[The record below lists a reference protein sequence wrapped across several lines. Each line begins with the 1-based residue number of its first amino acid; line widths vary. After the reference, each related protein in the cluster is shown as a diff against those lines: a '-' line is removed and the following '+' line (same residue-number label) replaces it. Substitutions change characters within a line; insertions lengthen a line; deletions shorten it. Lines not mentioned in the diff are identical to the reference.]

1 MTGSDV
7 LLVSGL
13 TGDANLEKGGS
24 KAMRIVHYL
33 NQFFGGIGSE
43 EQAGS
48 PLRDV
53 ETAVGP
59 GRLLEQTLGD
69 GANVV
74 KTLICGDNYAV
85 EHQDELVA
93 AVVEHV
99 RGSGADLFVAGPCF
113 DAGRYGLAAGA
124 LCTAVQTELG
134 IPSLTA
140 MHEENPGV
148 DLYREGLYIVDSGR
162 NAAKM
167 KEVIQQMARLAKKLM
182 AGEAIG
188 MPQEE
193 GYLTRGLIR
202 DEFVDKSSAERLVDM
217 VLAKVQEQPFDTE
230 MPVTS
235 FAPVA
240 KPRGVDD
247 LSKATVM
254 LITDGGL
261 VPKGNPD
268 NIEGMAATRWGAYD
282 ISGTDDLV
290 GEDYEIS
297 HGGYDPRFVQ
307 ADPDRLVPLDALR
320 QLEKEGAVGK
330 IHGEF
335 LSTSGLSNPLSNTR
349 RLGREM
355 AEKVKREGVDAVILT
370 ST

>member
-1 MTGSDV
+1 
-7 LLVSGL
+7 
-13 TGDANLEKGGS
+13 
-24 KAMRIVHYL
+24 MRIVHYL
-33 NQFFGGIGSE
+33 NQFFGGIGGE

-48 PLRDV
+48 PLREV
-53 ETAVGP
+53 EGAVGP
-59 GRLLEQTLGD
+59 GHLLERSLGD
-69 GANVV
+69 GATVV
-74 KTLICGDNYAV
+74 KALVCGDNYAV
-85 EHQDELVA
+85 EHQDALVA
-93 AVVEHV
+93 AVVERV
-99 RGSGADLFVAGPCF
+99 RNAEADLFVAGPCF
-113 DAGRYGLAAGA
+113 DAGRYGMAAGA
-124 LCTAVQTELG
+124 LCSAVQTELG
-134 IPSLTA
+134 IPAVTA

-148 DLYREGLYIVDSGR
+148 DLYREGLYIIDSGK

-167 KEVIQQMARLAKKLM
+167 KEVVERMAGLARKLA
-182 AGEAIG
+182 AGEAVG
-188 MPQEE
+188 LPEEE

-202 DEFVDKSSAERLVDM
+202 DRFVDKSSAERLVDM
-217 VLAKVQEQPFDTE
+217 VLAKAQEQPFDTE

-235 FAPVA
+235 FQPVA

-247 LSKATVM
+247 ISKATVM

-282 ISGTDDLV
+282 ISGDDDLA
-290 GEDYEIS
+290 GDDYEIS

>member
-1 MTGSDV
+1 
-7 LLVSGL
+7 
-13 TGDANLEKGGS
+13 
-24 KAMRIVHYL
+24 MRIVHYL
-33 NQFFGGIGSE
+33 NQFFGGIGGE

-48 PLRDV
+48 ALR
-53 ETAVGP
+53 ETESAVGP
-59 GRLLEQTLGD
+59 GRLLEQTLAD
-69 GANVV
+69 GATVV

-85 EHQDELVA
+85 EHQEELTA
-93 AVVEHV
+93 AVLEHV
-99 RGSGADLFVAGPCF
+99 RNARADLFVAGPCF
-113 DAGRYGLAAGA
+113 DAGRYGMAAGA
-124 LCTAVQTELG
+124 LCSAVQKEIG
-134 IPSLTA
+134 IPVLTA

-162 NAAKM
+162 NAANM
-167 KEVIQQMARLAKKLM
+167 KQVVQRM
-182 AGEAIG
+182 AGLARKLSAEESIG
-188 MPQEE
+188 LPRDE

-202 DEFVDKSSAERLVDM
+202 DQFVDKSSAERLVDM
-217 VLAKVQEQPFDTE
+217 VLAKVREQPFDTE

-235 FAPVA
+235 FQPVA

-268 NIEGMAATRWGAYD
+268 AIEGMAATKWGAYD
-282 ISGTDDLV
+282 ISSADDLA

-320 QLEKEGAVGK
+320 QLEREGAVGK

>member
-1 MTGSDV
+1 
-7 LLVSGL
+7 
-13 TGDANLEKGGS
+13 
-24 KAMRIVHYL
+24 MRIVHYL
-33 NQFFGGIGSE
+33 NQFFGGIGGE

-48 PLRDV
+48 PLRAV
-53 ETAVGP
+53 ESVVGP

-69 GANVV
+69 GAAVV
-74 KTLICGDNYAV
+74 HTLVCGDNHAV
-85 EHQDELVA
+85 EHQEELVA
-93 AVVEHV
+93 AVLEHV
-99 RGSGADLFVAGPCF
+99 RGAQADLFVAGPCF
-113 DAGRYGLAAGA
+113 DAGRYGMAAGA
-124 LCTAVQTELG
+124 LCTAVQNELG
-134 IPSLTA
+134 IPAITA

-148 DLYREGLYIVDSGR
+148 DLYRDGLYIVDSGK
-162 NAAKM
+162 NAAGM
-167 KEVIQQMARLAKKLM
+167 KQVVRRMASLAQKLV
-182 AGEAIG
+182 AGEPIG
-188 MPQEE
+188 LPHEE

-202 DEFVDKSSAERLVDM
+202 DRFVDKTSAERLVEM
-217 VLAKVQEQPFDTE
+217 VLAKVQGQPFDTE
-230 MPVTS
+230 MPVTA
-235 FAPVA
+235 FEPVA

-247 LSKATVM
+247 LSKAKVM

-268 NIEGMAATRWGAYD
+268 AIEGMAATRWGAYD
-282 ISGTDDLV
+282 IAGADDLA

-320 QLEKEGAVGK
+320 QLEKEGVVGQV
-330 IHGEF
+330 HGEF

>member
-1 MTGSDV
+1 
-7 LLVSGL
+7 
-13 TGDANLEKGGS
+13 
-24 KAMRIVHYL
+24 MRIVHYL
-33 NQFFGGIGSE
+33 NQFFGGIGGE

-48 PLRDV
+48 PLRAM
-53 ETAVGP
+53 ENAVGP

-69 GANVV
+69 GAAVV
-74 KTLICGDNYAV
+74 TTLVCGDNHAV
-85 EHQDELVA
+85 EHQEELVA
-93 AVVEHV
+93 AVLDHV
-99 RGSGADLFVAGPCF
+99 RNARADLFVAGPCF
-113 DAGRYGLAAGA
+113 DAGRYGMAAGA
-124 LCTAVQTELG
+124 LCTAVQNEIG
-134 IPSLTA
+134 IPAITA

-148 DLYREGLYIVDSGR
+148 DLYRESLYIVDSGK
-162 NAAKM
+162 NAAHM
-167 KEVIQQMARLAKKLM
+167 KQVVQRMAGVARKLV

-188 MPQEE
+188 LPAEE

-202 DEFVDKSSAERLVDM
+202 DQFVDKTSAERLVDM
-217 VLAKVQEQPFDTE
+217 VLAKVQGYPFDTE
-230 MPVTS
+230 MPVTA
-235 FAPVA
+235 FEPVT

-247 LSKATVM
+247 LAKAKVM

-282 ISGTDDLV
+282 IAGADDLA

-320 QLEKEGAVGK
+320 QLEKEGVVGQV
-330 IHGEF
+330 HGEF

>member
-1 MTGSDV
+1 
-7 LLVSGL
+7 
-13 TGDANLEKGGS
+13 
-24 KAMRIVHYL
+24 MRIVHYL
-33 NQFFGGIGSE
+33 NQFFGGVGSE
-43 EQAGS
+43 EEANS
-48 PLRDV
+48 PLQEADG
-53 ETAVGP
+53 AVGP
-59 GRLLEQTLGD
+59 GRLLEQTIGD
-69 GANVV
+69 GATVV
-74 KTLICGDNYAV
+74 KTLICGDNHAV

-93 AVVEHV
+93 AVVERV
-99 RGSGADLFVAGPCF
+99 RDARPDLFVAGPCF
-113 DAGRYGLAAGA
+113 DAGRYGMAAGA
-124 LCTAVQTELG
+124 LCSAVQSELG
-134 IPSLTA
+134 IPAVTA

-148 DLYREGLYIVDSGR
+148 DLYRESLYIVDSGR
-162 NAAKM
+162 NAAGM
-167 KEVIQQMARLAKKLM
+167 KQVVERMTGLARKLV
-182 AGEAIG
+182 AGEPIG
-188 MPQEE
+188 TPREE

-202 DEFVDKSSAERLVDM
+202 DRFVDRSSAERLVDM
-217 VLAKVQEQPFDTE
+217 VLAKVHGQPFDTE
-230 MPVTS
+230 MPITS
-235 FAPVA
+235 FEPVA

-247 LSKATVM
+247 LSKAKVM

-282 ISGTDDLV
+282 ISQADDLA
-290 GEDYEIS
+290 GKDYEIS

-330 IHGEF
+330 VHDEF

-355 AEKVKREGVDAVILT
+355 AEKVKQEGIDAVILT

>member
-1 MTGSDV
+1 
-7 LLVSGL
+7 
-13 TGDANLEKGGS
+13 
-24 KAMRIVHYL
+24 MRIVHYL
-33 NQFFGGIGSE
+33 NQFFGGIGGE

-48 PLRDV
+48 PLRAVDN
-53 ETAVGP
+53 AVGP

-69 GANVV
+69 GAAVV
-74 KTLICGDNYAV
+74 TTLVCGDNHAV
-85 EHQDELVA
+85 EYQEELVA
-93 AVVEHV
+93 AVLDHV
-99 RGSGADLFVAGPCF
+99 RNARADLFVAGPCF
-113 DAGRYGLAAGA
+113 DAGRYGMAAGA
-124 LCTAVQTELG
+124 LCTAVQNELG
-134 IPSLTA
+134 IPAITA

-148 DLYREGLYIVDSGR
+148 DLYRESLYIVDSGK
-162 NAAKM
+162 NAANM
-167 KEVIQQMARLAKKLM
+167 KQVVQRMAGVTRKLV

-188 MPQEE
+188 LPAEE

-202 DEFVDKSSAERLVDM
+202 DQFVDKTSAERLVDM
-217 VLAKVQEQPFDTE
+217 VLAKVQGYPFDTE
-230 MPVTS
+230 MPVTA
-235 FAPVA
+235 FEPVT

-247 LSKATVM
+247 LAKAKVM

-282 ISGTDDLV
+282 IAGADDLA

-320 QLEKEGAVGK
+320 QLEKEGVVGQV
-330 IHGEF
+330 HGEF

>member
-1 MTGSDV
+1 
-7 LLVSGL
+7 
-13 TGDANLEKGGS
+13 
-24 KAMRIVHYL
+24 MRIVHYL
-33 NQFFGGIGSE
+33 NQFFGGIGGE

-48 PLRDV
+48 PLRV
-53 ETAVGP
+53 LENAVGP
-59 GRLLEQTLGD
+59 GRLLEQTLAD
-69 GANVV
+69 GATVV
-74 KTLICGDNYAV
+74 KTLVCGDNHAV
-85 EHQDELVA
+85 EHQEKLTA
-93 AVVEHV
+93 AVLEHV
-99 RGSGADLFVAGPCF
+99 RGAQADLFVAGPCF
-113 DAGRYGLAAGA
+113 DAGRYGMAAGA
-124 LCTAVQTELG
+124 LCSAVQTELG
-134 IPSLTA
+134 IPALTA

-148 DLYREGLYIVDSGR
+148 DLYRESLYIVDSGR
-162 NAAKM
+162 NATHM
-167 KEVIQQMARLAKKLM
+167 KQVVQRMAGLARKLT

-188 MPQEE
+188 LPAEE

-202 DEFVDKSSAERLVDM
+202 DQFVDRSSAERLVDM
-217 VLAKVQEQPFDTE
+217 VLAKVQDRPFDTE

-235 FAPVA
+235 FQPVD
-240 KPRGVDD
+240 KPRGVAD

-268 NIEGMAATRWGAYD
+268 AIEGVAATRWGAYD
-282 ISGTDDLV
+282 IAGTDDLA

-320 QLEKEGAVGK
+320 QLEKEGTVGR

>member
-1 MTGSDV
+1 
-7 LLVSGL
+7 
-13 TGDANLEKGGS
+13 
-24 KAMRIVHYL
+24 MRIVHYL
-33 NQFFGGIGSE
+33 NQFFGGIGGE

-48 PLRDV
+48 PLR
-53 ETAVGP
+53 ELENAAGP
-59 GRLLEQTLGD
+59 GRLLEQTLAQ
-69 GANVV
+69 GATVV
-74 KTLICGDNYAV
+74 KTLVCGDNYAV
-85 EHQDELVA
+85 EHQEELTAEVL
-93 AVVEHV
+93 EHV
-99 RGSGADLFVAGPCF
+99 RNADADLFVAGPCF
-113 DAGRYGLAAGA
+113 DAGRYGMAAGA
-124 LCTAVQTELG
+124 LCSAVQTELG
-134 IPSLTA
+134 IPVLTA
-140 MHEENPGV
+140 MHEENPGA
-148 DLYREGLYIVDSGR
+148 DLYREGLYIIDSGR
-162 NAAKM
+162 NATNM
-167 KEVIQQMARLAKKLM
+167 RQVVQRM
-182 AGEAIG
+182 AGLVRKLAAGEEIG
-188 MPQEE
+188 LPHEE

-217 VLAKVQEQPFDTE
+217 VLAKVQDRPFDTE

-268 NIEGMAATRWGAYD
+268 AIEGVAATRWGAYD
-282 ISGTDDLV
+282 IAGTDDLA

-320 QLEKEGAVGK
+320 QLEKEGAVGR

>member
-1 MTGSDV
+1 
-7 LLVSGL
+7 
-13 TGDANLEKGGS
+13 
-24 KAMRIVHYL
+24 MRIVHYL
-33 NQFFGGIGSE
+33 NQFFGGIGGE

-48 PLRDV
+48 PLRAV
-53 ETAVGP
+53 ENAAGP
-59 GRLLEQTLGD
+59 GRLLEQTLAD
-69 GANVV
+69 GATVV
-74 KTLICGDNYAV
+74 RTLICGDNHAV
-85 EHQDELVA
+85 EHQEELTA
-93 AVVEHV
+93 AVLEHV
-99 RGSGADLFVAGPCF
+99 RGARADLFVAGPCF
-113 DAGRYGLAAGA
+113 DAGRYGMAAGA
-124 LCTAVQTELG
+124 LCSAVQTELG
-134 IPSLTA
+134 IPAVTA

-162 NAAKM
+162 NAAHM
-167 KEVIQQMARLAKKLM
+167 KQVVQRM
-182 AGEAIG
+182 AGLARKLAAGEPIG
-188 MPQEE
+188 LPREE

-202 DEFVDKSSAERLVDM
+202 DQFVGKSSAERLVDM
-217 VLAKVQEQPFDTE
+217 VLAKVRNQPFDTE

-235 FAPVA
+235 FEPVA
-240 KPRGVDD
+240 RPKGVDD

-268 NIEGMAATRWGAYD
+268 AIEGMAATRWGAYD
-282 ISGTDDLV
+282 ISGADDLA

-320 QLEKEGAVGK
+320 QLEQDGAVGR